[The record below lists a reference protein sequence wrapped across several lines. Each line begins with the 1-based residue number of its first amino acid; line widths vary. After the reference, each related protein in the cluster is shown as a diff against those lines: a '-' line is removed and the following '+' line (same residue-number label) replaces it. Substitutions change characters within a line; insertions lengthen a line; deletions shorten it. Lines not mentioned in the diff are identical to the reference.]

1 MRKFRVT
8 LAILAVILDA
18 VAIIVAMTLA
28 YQLRSDSG
36 QIYLLPFGSYLRML
50 WFLIPAWLV
59 FLASQGLY
67 DYRLLPTGWSAIG
80 RLLIGL
86 LSGWGAFMIFLYL
99 NRSPEAQN
107 FPRLLI
113 IYGVGLTS
121 LLCIFDKLVLSATVG
136 LLRRQGIGVI
146 RSVLLVSGNHQ
157 KLINSFRI
165 EEKHGRH
172 LSRIIDKEHL
182 FELEK
187 IKSGQVDEIIVPDNV
202 LDEASMLSVIN
213 WADRTDTQFVL
224 VPSLTTVRSTN
235 VDAGTL
241 AGSPVLFF
249 RRTPLEGW
257 GRVYKRLLDLII
269 VIPAIIVLSPLLL
282 ILFTVSQLSTG
293 SGIIRQ
299 KRIGQDGREFYI
311 HKFRSMYVDGDERFP
326 EFKGWSSN
334 EAKDPRI
341 TPAGRILRKSNLD
354 ELAQLWDV
362 LLGKMSIVGPRPEQP
377 KYVAQFAQE
386 LPEYFKRHHVK
397 SGMTG
402 WAQINGA
409 RGNTPIADRVKYD
422 LYYIENWSIWF
433 DLRIIIAT
441 FVYVLRQMFS
451 QGVNAK
457 PKTQNAK

>member
-1 MRKFRVT
+1 RKMRKFSVS

-18 VAIIVAMTLA
+18 VAIVVAMFLA
-28 YQLRSDSG
+28 YKLRADG
-36 QIYLLPFGSYLRML
+36 GDIYLLPPNTYLKML
-50 WFLIPAWLV
+50 WWVAPAWLV

-67 DYRLLPTGWSAIG
+67 NTRSLPTGWSAVG

-99 NRSPEAQN
+99 SRSPEAQN

-121 LLCIFDKLVLSATVG
+121 LFCVIDKLLLSAFVG
-136 LLRRQGIGVI
+136 ILRGQGIGVV

-157 KLINSFRI
+157 SLIKSFKVEESHGRRLVATIDHDYLVELSKLNSKLI
-165 EEKHGRH
+165 
-172 LSRIIDKEHL
+172 D
-182 FELEK
+182 EL
-187 IKSGQVDEIIVPDNV
+187 VVPDNI
-202 LDEASMLSVIN
+202 LDETSMLSIMN

-224 VPSLTTVRSTN
+224 VPSLSTVRSTN
-235 VDAGTL
+235 VEMGTL

-269 VIPAIIVLSPLLL
+269 VIPALIIFSPVYLLL
-282 ILFTVSQLSTG
+282 IILVKVSSPG
-293 SGIIRQ
+293 PVIYKEARV
-299 KRIGQDGREFYI
+299 GQDGREFFVG
-311 HKFRSMYVDGDERFP
+311 KFRSMYCDWRERFP
-326 EFKGWSSN
+326 TIKDWSSD
-334 EAKDPRI
+334 EKTDVRI
-341 TPAGRILRKSNLD
+341 TPIGRIIRKTNID
-354 ELAQLWDV
+354 ELPQLLDV
-362 LLGKMSIVGPRPEQP
+362 LLGKMSMVGPRPEQP

-386 LPEYFKRHHVK
+386 LPDYLKRHHVK
-397 SGMTG
+397 TGMTG

-433 DLRIIIAT
+433 DIRIILAT
-441 FVYVLRQMFS
+441 LIYLFRESVKR
-451 QGVNAK
+451 
-457 PKTQNAK
+457 